1 MSVDTQSPV
10 EPHDHVVQFYE
21 CDEELVQTVSTYLGE
36 GIRADEVAIVVATT
50 AHTVAFEE
58 ALRRSGIDT
67 TAASESGA
75 LVTLD
80 AGQALS
86 RFMAGDGPDADAFD
100 EVMGGLVRR
109 AAQSGRRIRAYGEM
123 VALLW
128 DAGQVAA
135 AIELESLWNRLG
147 LQLPFSLFCAY
158 PTQSVAGEDHAAAVQ
173 QICHLHSAIVGDSSS
188 RAKSDPATLEKACSF
203 EKGPHAPRAAR
214 QFVVE
219 SLLQWGYEEPLDDAA
234 LVVSELAANAVL
246 HAQSDFTV
254 ALSSLGDRVRI
265 AVSDAS
271 SDGPVLHDSLP
282 STAPSGRGVA
292 LVAALAQDWGCDVN
306 GADGKV
312 VWAEFR
318 R

>member
-1 MSVDTQSPV
+1 MSVDTQSRV

-21 CDEELVQTVSTYLGE
+21 CDEELVQAVSTYLGE
-36 GIRADEVAIVVATT
+36 GIRAGEVAIVVATQ
-50 AHTVAFEE
+50 AHTGAFED
-58 ALRRSGIDT
+58 ALRRSGIDI
-67 TAASESGA
+67 TAARESGA
-75 LVTLD
+75 FVTLD
-80 AGQALS
+80 AGQTLL
-86 RFMAGDGPDADAFD
+86 RFMAGDGPDEAAFD
-100 EVMGGLVRR
+100 EVIGGLVRR

-158 PTQSVAGEDHAAAVQ
+158 SSQSVAGDAHVDAVH
-173 QICHLHSAIVGDSSS
+173 QICHLHSAVE
-188 RAKSDPATLEKACSF
+188 ATCSF
-203 EKGPHAPRAAR
+203 TNGPHAPRAAR
-214 QFVVE
+214 RFVVE
-219 SLLQWGYEEPLDDAA
+219 TLLQWGRDESLDDAA

-246 HAQSDFTV
+246 HAHSAFTV
-254 ALSSLGDRVRI
+254 AVSSRGDRVRI

-271 SDGPVLHDSLP
+271 SAGPVLHASV
-282 STAPSGRGVA
+282 STTAPSGRGVA
-292 LVAALAQDWGCDVN
+292 LVAALAQNWGCDVR
-306 GADGKV
+306 GESGKV

>member
-1 MSVDTQSPV
+1 MSVDMQSRVEPHDRA
-10 EPHDHVVQFYE
+10 EPHDHVVQFYA

-36 GIRADEVAIVVATT
+36 GLRNDEVAIVVATE
-50 AHTVAFEE
+50 AHTVAFEA
-58 ALRRSGIDT
+58 ALRQSGIDI
-67 TAASESGA
+67 TAARESGS
-75 LVTLD
+75 LITLD

-86 RFMAGDGPDADAFD
+86 SFMAGDGPDAAAFD
-100 EVMGGLVRR
+100 EVIGGLVRL

-158 PTQSVAGEDHAAAVQ
+158 SSQSVAGDANLDAVN
-173 QICHLHSAIVGDSSS
+173 QICHLHSAVETTCCFTS
-188 RAKSDPATLEKACSF
+188 
-203 EKGPHAPRAAR
+203 GPHAPRAAR
-214 QFVVE
+214 RFVVE
-219 SLLQWGYEEPLDDAA
+219 TLLQWGRDESLDDAA

-246 HAQSDFTV
+246 HAHSDFSV
-254 ALSSLGDRVRI
+254 AVSTQGDRVRI

-271 SDGPVLHDSLP
+271 SAGPVLRDSV
-282 STAPSGRGVA
+282 STTAPSGRGVA
-292 LVAALAQDWGCDVN
+292 LVAALAQDWGCDVK
-306 GADGKV
+306 GKDGKV